1 MPIDLSGKVAL
12 VTGSSRGIGRA
23 IAVNFA
29 SHGATV
35 AVNAAKD
42 ASETAQ
48 DIASIGGACSIHIAD
63 VRDAAAVQEMVDAV
77 VAQHGSI
84 DILVNNAGV
93 NRDTLMLRMSE
104 ADWQDVVATN
114 LTGAFNCTKAA
125 LKHMV
130 RKRQGR
136 ILNMGSIIGV
146 RGNAGQ
152 ANYAAAKAGLAG
164 LTMSTALEVAS
175 RGVTANL
182 LAPGFIETE
191 MTERLPQDQQDTIRS
206 HIPLKRFGSPEEL
219 AEIVAFLASDRAS
232 YITGQTIVVD
242 GGLALV

>member
-1 MPIDLSGKVAL
+1 VPIDLSGKVAL

-35 AVNAAKD
+35 AVNATRD
-42 ASETAQ
+42 VSETARA
-48 DIASIGGACSIHIAD
+48 IAAIGGAYSTHIAD
-63 VRDAAAVQEMVDAV
+63 VREATAVQEMIDSV
-77 VAQHGSI
+77 VAQYGSI

-125 LKHMV
+125 LKHML

-175 RGVTANL
+175 RGITANL

-191 MTERLPQDQQDTIRS
+191 MTERLPQDQQDAIRS
-206 HIPLKRFGSPEEL
+206 HVPLKRFGSPDEI
-219 AEIVAFLASDRAS
+219 AEIVAFLASDAAS

-242 GGLALV
+242 GGLTLV